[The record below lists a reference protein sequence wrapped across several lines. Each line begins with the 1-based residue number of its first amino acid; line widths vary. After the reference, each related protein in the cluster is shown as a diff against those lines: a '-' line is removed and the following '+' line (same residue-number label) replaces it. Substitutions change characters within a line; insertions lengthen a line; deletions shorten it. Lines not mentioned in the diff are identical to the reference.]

1 MDDPTTEPLEEPI
14 ATGAAGCTISL
25 CMIVKNEAVAL
36 PRCLEAAGPWVDEIV
51 VVDTGSTDD
60 TAAIAA
66 RAGAR
71 VISWA
76 WRDDF
81 AAARN
86 ESLRH
91 ATGDWILVLDADEIL
106 TDGSGD
112 ALRRACE
119 TAPSDVVGYL
129 VKILCPREGDG
140 GLVRLNWFPR
150 LFRRVPGVAFEGVI
164 HEQVIE
170 SLAPHGAI
178 ARSGVEV
185 LHEGYTLT
193 PEQMEAKTARN
204 LALLERQI
212 HDEPSYAPGWFQ
224 LAETYVLMSRLDDA
238 IDAYRRCL
246 RLLETSRLSLPPGVI
261 AVALQN
267 LGAALL
273 ARGDREDGLASIEA
287 ALRVEPN
294 LVPARVHLGTAAL
307 ADQKPEVAAGHFAG
321 ALAVLDGHGED
332 GEYEITPWLIHFLYG
347 CAMARQDRHAEAG
360 QAFRTALAGNP
371 RHEPTLWLL
380 ALTAGHSG
388 DWRGSLGALDRLALL
403 GRDDFPLHSQRAAAL
418 AALGR
423 HADAAAA
430 ARRALDLDPT
440 SVPVL
445 ALAGESLVRSG
456 QFAEA
461 RPVYERLAEVTP
473 DAAPPLLAL
482 AQCHEQAGDTT
493 AAVTA
498 YERALA
504 VAPESPEVLFAL
516 GSACLRAGAL
526 DAADECLAAAVERAP
541 DRPDYHLNRALCH
554 LKRGDVGAAREILT
568 GLADRWPDLAQVRQ
582 LGELLGQ
589 V

>member
-1 MDDPTTEPLEEPI
+1 MDDPTTPEERFVPP
-14 ATGAAGCTISL
+14 TISL
-25 CMIVKNEAVAL
+25 CMIVKNEAAAL
-36 PRCLEAAGPWVDEIV
+36 PRCLEAARPWVDEIV

-60 TAAIAA
+60 TAPLAA
-66 RAGAR
+66 QAGAR
-71 VISWA
+71 VIAWA

-106 TDGSGD
+106 TEGSGD
-112 ALRRACE
+112 ALRHACE
-119 TAPSDVVGYL
+119 SAPPDVVGYL

-164 HEQVIE
+164 HEQVIA
-170 SLAPHGAI
+170 SLAPHGSI
-178 ARSGVEV
+178 ARSAVEV

-193 PEQMEAKTARN
+193 PEQMAAKTARN
-204 LALLERQI
+204 LALLQRQI
-212 HDEPSYAPGWFQ
+212 HDEPGYAPGWFQ
-224 LAETYVLMSRLDDA
+224 LAETYVLMDRMDDA

-246 RLLETSRLSLPPGVI
+246 RLLETSRLTLPPGVI

-294 LVPARVHLGTAAL
+294 LVPSHVHLGTAAL
-307 ADQKPEVAAGHFAG
+307 ADQKPEAAAKHFAN
-321 ALAVLDGHGED
+321 ALAVVDSLAED
-332 GEYEITPWLIHFLYG
+332 GEYEITPWLIHFLHG
-347 CAMARQDRHAEAG
+347 CATARQEKHAEAM
-360 QAFRTALAGNP
+360 QSFRTALAGNP

-380 ALTAGHSG
+380 ALTAGHAG
-388 DWRGSLGALDRLALL
+388 DWRGCLTALDRLALL
-403 GRDDFPLHSQRAAAL
+403 GRDDFPLHSQRAAAF

-423 HADAAAA
+423 HADAAGAA
-430 ARRALDLDPT
+430 QRALELEPA

-461 RPVYERLAEVTP
+461 RPVYERLVEATP
-473 DAAPPLLAL
+473 DVAAPLLAL
-482 AQCHEQAGDTT
+482 AQCHENTGDPA
-493 AAVTA
+493 AAVAT

-504 VAPESPEVLFAL
+504 VAPDSPEVLFAL

-526 DAADECLAAAVERAP
+526 DAADECLAAAVDRAP
-541 DRPDYHLNRALCH
+541 DRPDYRLNRALCQ
-554 LKRGDVGAAREILT
+554 LKRGDVPAAREV
-568 GLADRWPDLAQVRQ
+568 LAALAERWPDLGQVKQ
-582 LGELLGQ
+582 LGQLLAKI
-589 V
+589 